1 MIKHCLLALMLAALV
16 SAVTPS
22 AFAQDSGTNEQQS
35 GPAMQAQHGY
45 GHNHLDPEKRTAM
58 LTKQLNLSSDQQTK
72 VEDILKSEKSQM
84 DSLRSDSSASQ
95 EDRHSK
101 MMEIHK
107 SSNEQIR
114 ALLDPDQQKKFDEMQ
129 SKQMERYHHG
139 GPAPSG
145 TTPNSTPPQQ

>member
-22 AFAQDSGTNEQQS
+22 AFAQDNGSNEQQS

-45 GHNHLDPEKRTAM
+45 GHNHFDPEKRTAM
-58 LTKQLNLSSDQQTK
+58 LTKQLKLSSDQQSK

-139 GPAPSG
+139 GQAASG
-145 TTPNSTPPQQ
+145 TPNSTPPQQ

>member
-22 AFAQDSGTNEQQS
+22 VFAQDSGSNEQQS

-45 GHNHLDPEKRTAM
+45 GHNQFDPEKRTEM
-58 LTKQLNLSSDQQTK
+58 LTKQLKLNSDQQAK
-72 VEDILKSEKSQM
+72 VGDILKSEKSQM

-129 SKQMERYHHG
+129 SRQKEHYHHG
-139 GPAPSG
+139 GQAPSG
-145 TTPNSTPPQQ
+145 TPNSTPPQQ

>member
-1 MIKHCLLALMLAALV
+1 MVKHCLLALTLAALV

-22 AFAQDSGTNEQQS
+22 ALAQDSRSNDQQS
-35 GPAMQAQHGY
+35 GPAMQAQHSY
-45 GHNHLDPEKRTAM
+45 GHNHFDPEKRTAM
-58 LTKQLNLSSDQQTK
+58 LTKQLSLSSDQQSK
-72 VEDILKSEKSQM
+72 VEAILKSEKSQM

-114 ALLDPDQQKKFDEMQ
+114 ALLDPDQQKKFEEMQ
-129 SKQMERYHHG
+129 SKQKEHYHG
-139 GPAPSG
+139 GQAPSG
-145 TTPNSTPPQQ
+145 TPNSTPPQQ